1 MKKRSSKLES
11 TRKTEQ
17 DRPLSEILTFGQ
29 RSTQKSKSIGPGSKS
44 TDTGPGRFRV
54 SGSGHGLNSGAVT
67 SSYDVSMTWTRADVD
82 MLAWL
87 LMWTDDVI
95 R

>member
-1 MKKRSSKLES
+1 M
-11 TRKTEQ
+11 
-17 DRPLSEILTFGQ
+17 SEILTFGQ
-29 RSTQKSKSIGPGSKS
+29 RSMQKVKVKVNWSRVKVNGYWSGSVL
-44 TDTGPGRFRV
+44 GFRV
-54 SGSGHGLNSGAVT
+54 GVTGQTVDPLT

-87 LMWTDDVI
+87 LTWTDDVI

>member
-1 MKKRSSKLES
+1 ME
-11 TRKTEQ
+11 
-17 DRPLSEILTFGQ
+17 PL
-29 RSTQKSKSIGPGSKS
+29 
-44 TDTGPGRFRV
+44 
-54 SGSGHGLNSGAVT
+54 T

-87 LMWTDDVI
+87 LSWIDDVSRADVALADVDVLAWLLTWNDDVI

>member
-1 MKKRSSKLES
+1 M
-11 TRKTEQ
+11 
-17 DRPLSEILTFGQ
+17 SEFLTFGQ
-29 RSTQKSKSIGPGSKS
+29 RSTQKVKVNWSRVKVNGYWFGSVLS
-44 TDTGPGRFRV
+44 FRV
-54 SGSGHGLNSGAVT
+54 GVTGQTVDPLT

-87 LMWTDDVI
+87 LTWTDDVI